1 MSETLIGILLG
12 LAALVVAFL
21 SGKSSEKK
29 QTKIDQLEA
38 DQNASKLAEAI
49 KAANDSV
56 PDNDLRK
63 WMRDNAKK

>member
-29 QTKIDQLEA
+29 QTKIDQLEV